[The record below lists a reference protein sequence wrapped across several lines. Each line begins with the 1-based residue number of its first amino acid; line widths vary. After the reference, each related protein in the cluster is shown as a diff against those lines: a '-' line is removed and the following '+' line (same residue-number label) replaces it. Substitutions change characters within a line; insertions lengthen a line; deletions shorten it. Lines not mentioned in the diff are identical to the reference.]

1 MTLDDSMLTSDQALR
16 LVGND
21 PTKAQAALASGR
33 AWSEEQQATLAEIA
47 NQNQPST
54 HPATPAIPAPT
65 WSALAWEADTD
76 TTPSTSA
83 HAKKKTRPWGKKK
96 HSAPSASTATVSHDT
111 NTNGSLEQGQ
121 EDLPPQFETGPM
133 PAVAAPQHSS
143 SEAGER
149 PYAPAPDTP
158 ARGLPTIHHT
168 TTSVST
174 KRKRNRVI
182 LPLILL
188 AATAAAVTSWWM
200 TTPHTAAPSSE
211 ATALAAEITDTSGE
225 ETAPAEEA
233 APATAPQTAIQA
245 GSGSWLCA
253 TTPNAPGVSCWGA
266 GSDQSTLPPTT
277 ITGLENTTITHL
289 AVGRGFAV
297 ATDEGGGVWA
307 WGNNDQ
313 GQLGPDATPPD
324 TTTATKIGDLP
335 APADTLM
342 AATEHAC
349 ATSSGQV
356 YCFGSNRFGQ
366 VTGTPTTASQP
377 LTHIS
382 DITNATSVASS
393 GYDTF
398 VTTPDGIWAWGS
410 NQWGQTDPTAPGT
423 ATPPHQL
430 TPTN

>member
-21 PTKAQAALASGR
+21 PNKAQAALASGR
-33 AWSEEQQATLAEIA
+33 AWTPEQQATLAEIA
-47 NQNQPST
+47 NQNQAGEVHAS
-54 HPATPAIPAPT
+54 TPAIPAPT

-76 TTPSTSA
+76 AAPSSA
-83 HAKKKTRPWGKKK
+83 QAKKKARPWGKKRQ
-96 HSAPSASTATVSHDT
+96 SIASASMPSLSQDATASGTV
-111 NTNGSLEQGQ
+111 EERQ
-121 EDLPPQFETGPM
+121 EGLPPQFETGPM
-133 PAVAAPQHSS
+133 LAVAAPQHSS
-143 SEAGER
+143 SEAGEK

-158 ARGLPTIHHT
+158 
-168 TTSVST
+168 TSVGT

-188 AATAAAVTSWWM
+188 AATTAAATSWWI
-200 TTPHTAAPSSE
+200 TTPHTTAPSSE
-211 ATALAAEITDTSGE
+211 TTALAAEITDTRE
-225 ETAPAEEA
+225 EGTAPAEEA
-233 APATAPQTAIQA
+233 APVTTPQTAIQA

-266 GSDQSTLPPTT
+266 GSDQTTLPPTT
-277 ITGLENTTITHL
+277 ITGLEEVTITHL

-297 ATDEGGGVWA
+297 ATDTSGGVWA

-335 APADTLM
+335 TPADALM

-349 ATSSGQV
+349 AISNGQV

-366 VTGTPTTASQP
+366 VTGTPTTASWP
-377 LTHIS
+377 LSPIP
-382 DITNATSVASS
+382 DITNATGIDSS

-398 VTTPDGIWAWGS
+398 ATTPDGIWAWGS

-423 ATPPHQL
+423 ATPPHL
-430 TPTN
+430 LAPTS